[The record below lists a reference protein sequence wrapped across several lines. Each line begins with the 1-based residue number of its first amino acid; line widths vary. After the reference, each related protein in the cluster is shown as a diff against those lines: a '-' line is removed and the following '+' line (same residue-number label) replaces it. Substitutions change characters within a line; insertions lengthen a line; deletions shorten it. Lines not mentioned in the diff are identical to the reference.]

1 VDPRVIRAVCGVA
14 VVALAASLLARVFAS
29 VDLHAVAAVLVHAGP
44 RAPLA
49 LLPFLLGMTADAAGM
64 GWVLGALDRRLSLS
78 ALLPLRVATEAL
90 HMTAPAGFLVADA
103 TTAAVLGTKWGV
115 PVGEGTVLAVARKWL
130 VMRAHAVYIVFG
142 TAVGASAL
150 AGVSRRFLG
159 SPWIGVAVA
168 AGLALV
174 PLTLSVTVGLGFT
187 GRSTLEKMRSAAE
200 RIPWPALRAKVRAFQ
215 SGAAK
220 GDALLAR
227 VGADRAAT
235 NAASLAFLGCWIAE
249 ALDTAVI
256 LWIVTGR
263 FDIAVALA
271 VETGVSLLRSI
282 GNVAPAGLGVQEVGY
297 AGLLTSMGVGIDGA
311 AAFVLLKR
319 CKELVW
325 IVVGFLL
332 LAGFRDASGS
342 SSRSTVAQRPAYV
355 TKHDELRHPDAGQ
368 VAS

>member
-1 VDPRVIRAVCGVA
+1 VDPRVIRAAGGIA
-14 VVALAASLLARVFAS
+14 VVACASALLARVFAS
-29 VDLHAVAAVLVHAGP
+29 VDLHAVAVVLAQAGP

-49 LLPFLLGMTADAAGM
+49 VLPFLAGMAADATGM
-64 GWVLGALDRRLSLS
+64 GLLLRALDRRLGL
-78 ALLPLRVATEAL
+78 AVLLPLRVATEAL
-90 HMTAPAGFLVADA
+90 HMTAPAGFLVADT
-103 TTAAVLGTKWGV
+103 TTAAVLSSKWGV
-115 PVGEGTVLAVARKWL
+115 PIGEGAVLAVARKWL
-130 VMRAHAVYIVFG
+130 VMRAHAAYIVFG
-142 TAVGASAL
+142 TAVGGAAL
-150 AGVSRRFLG
+150 AGASRHFLG

-174 PLTLSVTVGLGFT
+174 PLTLSMAVGLGFA
-187 GRSTLEKMRSAAE
+187 GRSTLETVRAAAE

-215 SGAAK
+215 SDAAE

-227 VGADRAAT
+227 VGANRAAT
-235 NAASLAFLGCWIAE
+235 NAASLAFLGCWLAE

-263 FDIAVALA
+263 FDVTVALA

-282 GNVAPAGLGVQEVGY
+282 ANVAPAGLGVQEVGY
-297 AGLLTSMGVGIDGA
+297 GGLLTAMGVGVDGA

-325 IVVGFLL
+325 IALGFTL
-332 LAGFRDASGS
+332 LASFRDGSGS
-342 SSRSTVAQRPAYV
+342 SAAMARRHAHV
-355 TKHDELRHPDAGQ
+355 TKSDELRHAGAEQ